1 MMNDASNEDKD
12 RKWTLK
18 GAKGAYPLNSVQ
30 IWFLLWKDRWLG

>member
-18 GAKGAYPLNSVQ
+18 GAKGAYPLNSVH
-30 IWFLLWKDRWLG
+30 F